1 MNGRFFSERKLECFY
16 FDGKTNYD
24 LKVSVE
30 EEEKRL
36 EDFGKWLE
44 QGK

>member
-1 MNGRFFSERKLECFY
+1 MNGRFFSLRKLDCFY

-30 EEEKRL
+30 EEEKRI
-36 EDFGKWLE
+36 GN
-44 QGK
+44 